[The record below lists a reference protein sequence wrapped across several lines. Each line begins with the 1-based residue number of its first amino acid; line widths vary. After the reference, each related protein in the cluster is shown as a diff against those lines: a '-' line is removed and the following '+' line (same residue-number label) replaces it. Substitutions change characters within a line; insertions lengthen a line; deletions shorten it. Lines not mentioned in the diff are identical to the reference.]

1 MSIDY
6 SMHSLRLYWFS
17 YLLAALHAQSC
28 DERLRSCIDM
38 GTVHF
43 IELFHPAYNYLI
55 LNTSTSL
62 FMSFSHD
69 GRDLID
75 TVQLFELIPFVGM
88 VLYVSFHSIHCRS
101 SIWVVLIIFIPH
113 LIHPPTPD
121 WTMVICPVHQLWC
134 GYSRSKDS
142 TRGGHTKY
150 LGSYWLRLN
159 RRYSY

>member
-6 SMHSLRLYWFS
+6 FMHSMRSYCFS
-17 YLLAALHAQSC
+17 YVIAALNAQSC
-28 DERLRSCIDM
+28 DSRLRPRIEMS
-38 GTVHF
+38 TVHF

-101 SIWVVLIIFIPH
+101 SIWVELIIFIPH

-121 WTMVICPVHQLWC
+121 RTMVICSVH
-134 GYSRSKDS
+134 
-142 TRGGHTKY
+142 
-150 LGSYWLRLN
+150 
-159 RRYSY
+159 